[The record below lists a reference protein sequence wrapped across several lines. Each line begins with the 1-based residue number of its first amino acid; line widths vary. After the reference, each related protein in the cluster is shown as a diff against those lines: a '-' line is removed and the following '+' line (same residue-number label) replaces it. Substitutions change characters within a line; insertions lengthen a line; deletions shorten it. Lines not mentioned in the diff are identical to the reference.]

1 MFKEI
6 ASWGT
11 PSGVTPTRHLPVSTF
26 PSKSMPTTRRNKN
39 NCHVWDI
46 PLMKPMKCH
55 HVYPISPLFKPQK
68 QGWNCSFLES
78 NLFFFHVLNLQK
90 REMFHVLNLK
100 KGGSNF
106 PKRMAFEVLPA
117 NLGTRWVPR
126 GSFLTSVEGSCHWR
140 SRGSNQLPVGLF
152 NGTLIRTECLII
164 VKQC

>member
-1 MFKEI
+1 VFKET

-11 PSGVTPTRHLPVSTF
+11 PSGVTSTRHLPVSTF
-26 PSKSMPTTRRNKN
+26 PSKSMPITRRNKN

-78 NLFFFHVLNLQK
+78 NLLFFDVLNLQK

-100 KGGSNF
+100 KWDPTFPNDGVWGSSS
-106 PKRMAFEVLPA
+106 K
-117 NLGTRWVPR
+117 PR
-126 GSFLTSVEGSCHWR
+126 H
-140 SRGSNQLPVGLF
+140 PVGSKGKSLDLSGGELPF
-152 NGTLIRTECLII
+152 WETRAVTSYPLGYLMGI
-164 VKQC
+164 

>member
-1 MFKEI
+1 MFKET

-11 PSGVTPTRHLPVSTF
+11 PSGVTSTRHLPVSTF
-26 PSKSMPTTRRNKN
+26 PSKSMPITRRNKN

-78 NLFFFHVLNLQK
+78 NLLFFDVLNLQK

-100 KGGSNF
+100 KWRSNF
-106 PKRMAFEVLPA
+106 PKRWRLRFFQQTSAPGGFQGEVPWPQWRGA
-117 NLGTRWVPR
+117 AILGDQ
-126 GSFLTSVEGSCHWR
+126 
-140 SRGSNQLPVGLF
+140 GSNQLPVGLF
-152 NGTLIRTECLII
+152 NGNLMGII
-164 VKQC
+164 KVISNG